1 MTRTILVALVFALT
15 TFTQAPAA
23 AQQPYPNRP
32 ITLVVPF
39 PAGGGNDALARLV
52 AERMSKPLGQQ
63 VVVENRGGAGGTIAT
78 RQVAKAEPDGYTLL
92 VGSPAEVALN
102 QNLFKDRSFD
112 PLVDL
117 TPVTLLAWTPLV
129 LAAHPSFEASTP
141 AELVALARAR
151 QIDYST
157 PGIGSSHHLT
167 GEYINKLNAT
177 NLIHVPYRGA
187 GPAVADAVGGQVKLT
202 ISGMPPVVGF
212 LQSRALKAIAV
223 ASRQRSPRFPDVP
236 ALAETR
242 GFEEFDFTNWFGLLA
257 RAGTPAIV
265 LQRLHRTTIEAL
277 KDAQV
282 REILM
287 AQAAEPVGN
296 TPAEFREFIR
306 AEIAK
311 YGDVWPLYKMV
322 TPGITAPAESATVP
336 EIWPVTL
343 WQFKVGSVANKD
355 KATVTKVAN
364 FFIFPP

>member
-1 MTRTILVALVFALT
+1 MLRILSSIIFLMLAQAACFAQDWPERTVRLIV
-15 TFTQAPAA
+15 
-23 AQQPYPNRP
+23 PY
-32 ITLVVPF
+32 
-39 PAGGGNDALARLV
+39 PAGGGTDTVARVL
-52 AERMSKPLGQQ
+52 SQKLFDGLGQRF
-63 VVVENRGGAGGTIAT
+63 VVENRPGASGNLGALA
-78 RQVAKAEPDGYTLL
+78 VAKAEPDGYTLL

-167 GEYINKLNAT
+167 GETINKLNAT
-177 NLIHVPYRGA
+177 KLIHVPYRGA

-257 RAGTPAIV
+257 RAGTPAMV
-265 LQRLHRTTIEAL
+265 LQRLHRATIEAL

-311 YGDVWPLYKMV
+311 YARVVELTGV
-322 TPGITAPAESATVP
+322 TI
-336 EIWPVTL
+336 
-343 WQFKVGSVANKD
+343 K
-355 KATVTKVAN
+355 
-364 FFIFPP
+364 